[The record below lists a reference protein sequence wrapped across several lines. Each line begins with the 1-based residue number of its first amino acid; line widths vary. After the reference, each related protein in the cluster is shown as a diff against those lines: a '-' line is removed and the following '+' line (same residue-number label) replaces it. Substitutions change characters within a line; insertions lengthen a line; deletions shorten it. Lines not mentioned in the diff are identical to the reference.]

1 MSASSLV
8 ARSAGTWKRVRVQN
22 AFSSVRAAS
31 SLSSSAP
38 TVRAASSLS
47 LASTATSSSSTT
59 HNKINSWNLLDATR
73 QFSSALPSNT
83 SASDEPNADVEVD
96 SGSVKIQDNHLLVS
110 KGDEQ
115 QEENKR
121 RRLSDVRYLMPC
133 YIMLPFKSRSSRNP
147 VFSLFSVSLFFLSFL
162 FVHL

>member
-47 LASTATSSSSTT
+47 LASATSSSTT